1 MNTLLSGNNMN
12 KFNNFNSISNYV
24 NEIDP
29 ALYVKD
35 SIDFVIRHKYAF
47 SGIIVA
53 IPIIAFLIV
62 GFHRGDTK
70 LGLTSLALL
79 FTVWIFIGAIAF
91 RTGQI
96 QHYALLSFLI
106 LLELGVIIYFLKELR
121 MNVSNKSYV
130 DFYNPVTFAEKNGT
144 PLSFYGLSKK
154 KNEDLINLMKGTEYS
169 FALKEDLPI
178 DLGAEGTYSFWLK
191 VCPDNFNKENTNW
204 RTVWYR
210 GDVSDGSISKMKT
223 PGVFLAPNT
232 NKLIISVA
240 CENGPDEGNA
250 IVLDDIPLNNWFC
263 ITITLEGRSL
273 DCYVNGLLEKSI
285 SLTGMVNMINSN
297 IIKGKNGF
305 NGLIAF
311 FRYNSASITPHQIN
325 KLYLREKAT
334 LESSDYDLETCE
346 IKK

>member
-1 MNTLLSGNNMN
+1 MNTFQNGFNSNNFSGFSN
-12 KFNNFNSISNYV
+12 FNNFTNQFNPEQYIYGTM
-24 NEIDP
+24 
-29 ALYVKD
+29 
-35 SIDFVIRHKYAF
+35 DFVGRHKYAI
-47 SGIIVA
+47 SGVLLA
-53 IPIIAFLIV
+53 IPIIIIMSI
-62 GFHRGDTK
+62 GFNKKDTK
-70 LGLTSLALL
+70 LGFTSLGLL
-79 FTVWIFIGAIAF
+79 FTVWILIGAIAF

-96 QHYALLSFLI
+96 QHYI
-106 LLELGVIIYFLKELR
+106 LLVFLVLLQLGLIIYFLTKLKTKVKDY
-121 MNVSNKSYV
+121 MYV
-130 DFYNPVTFAEKNGT
+130 DFYTPRMFEEKDPT
-144 PLSFYGLSKK
+144 PLSFYGLG
-154 KNEDLINLMKGTEYS
+154 KNNENLLDVMKGTEYS
-169 FALKEDLPI
+169 FAIKEDLPI

-191 VCPDNFNKENTNW
+191 VCPDNFNKSNTNW

-210 GDVSDGSISKMKT
+210 GDTNDGSISKMKT

-263 ITITLEGRSL
+263 VTITLEGRSL

-305 NGLIAF
+305 NGLMAF
-311 FRYNSASITPHQIN
+311 FRYNSASITPQLIH
-325 KLYLREKAT
+325 KLYEREKET
-334 LESSDYDLETCE
+334 LEGSDFDLETCE